1 MRLGLARA
9 TVGCLGCVGALLL
22 AGCADGGGR
31 PLSPTAASTGGVVVS
46 AAPPASAATAN
57 GTARPFE
64 GSLTLTL
71 AAEPEFLPPS
81 TVSVHFTGTGT
92 ATHLGRF
99 TATFDVL
106 IDVADEPLETSSG
119 SLTLRAANG
128 DSLFGDVTG
137 HATVDGDVTTIV
149 ETVSRHRWNGPFC
162 RGDRDVCHQPAVDR
176 AGATAWIDERDAQ
189 LLSVRETPAPRAAS
203 PSLQQPS

>member
-22 AGCADGGGR
+22 AGCADGGGG

-46 AAPPASAATAN
+46 AAPPASAATAK
-57 GTARPFE
+57 GTTRPFE

-106 IDVADEPLETSSG
+106 IDVANEPLETSSG
-119 SLTLRAANG
+119 SLTMRAANG

-149 ETVSRHRWNGPFC
+149 ETVTVTGGTGRF
-162 RGDRDVCHQPAVDR
+162 
-176 AGATAWIDERDAQ
+176 AGATGTFVINRQSTGQE
-189 LLSVRETPAPRAAS
+189 LLPGSIHGT
-203 PSLQQPS
+203 LTY

>member
-22 AGCADGGGR
+22 AGCADGGGG

-46 AAPPASAATAN
+46 AAPPASAATAK
-57 GTARPFE
+57 GTTRPFE

-106 IDVADEPLETSSG
+106 IDVANEPLETSSG
-119 SLTLRAANG
+119 SLTMRAANG

-149 ETVSRHRWNGPFC
+149 ETVTVTGGTGRF
-162 RGDRDVCHQPAVDR
+162 
-176 AGATAWIDERDAQ
+176 AGATGTFVINRQSTGLE
-189 LLSVRETPAPRAAS
+189 LLPGTMSGTLS
-203 PSLQQPS
+203 Y